1 MIIEQF
7 INNNNL
13 TNSEKQIIKYIEEN
27 PKIVVDLSLEELSQN
42 CYVSQASVI
51 RLCKKLGTKGFA
63 DFKIKLACELN
74 SFILDNRQ
82 IHVDS
87 PITENSSCEDIA
99 EIFFNLSHQTLETTF
114 NNLDYLSIKKAAK
127 LLSQADIVHL
137 YGRGESL
144 ILAEDF
150 HYKLVRIGV
159 ESSLET
165 LNGFQEAHSIYNN
178 SKIKKVALVISQYC
192 NSQQLHY
199 VVDSLISN
207 NIPFILLTAAK
218 KAWPYDTWAEV
229 TIRISCS
236 ESRYKIGSFASRT
249 AMLYV
254 LDCLYGQL
262 FTLNYE
268 KNIKNLSQFSQ
279 KKIERSYFY
288 NANDMLKNTD

>member
-7 INNNNL
+7 ENNENL
-13 TNSEKQIIKYIEEN
+13 TNSEKQIIDFIEKKPRE
-27 PKIVVDLSLEELSQN
+27 VVDLSLEELSQK

-63 DFKIKLACELN
+63 DFKIKLASELN

-82 IHVDS
+82 IHVDI
-87 PITENSSCEDIA
+87 PINENSNCENIA
-99 EIFFNLSHQTLETTF
+99 EIFYNLSHQTLETTF
-114 NNLDYLSIKKAAK
+114 NNLDYTSIKKAAQ
-127 LLSQADIVHL
+127 LLSKADIVHL

-144 ILAEDF
+144 ILAEDL

-165 LNGFQEAHSIYNN
+165 LNGFQEAHSIQNN
-178 SKIKKVALVISQYC
+178 SKINKVALVISQYC
-192 NSQQLHY
+192 NSRQFHY

-207 NIPFILLTAAK
+207 HIPFILLTAAQ
-218 KAWPYDTWAEV
+218 KAWPYDNFAAV
-229 TIRISCS
+229 TIRITCS
-236 ESRYKIGSFASRT
+236 ESRFKMGSFASRN

-262 FTLNYE
+262 FALNYD
-268 KNIKNLSQFSQ
+268 KNIKNLTQFAQ

-288 NANDMLKNTD
+288 DSDDIFKNYD